1 MSLNNIPPSI
11 VIKYAE
17 SIKDTNSFV
26 KQYLKEYKDLCKECE
41 IKNIF
46 DPKSQ
51 CCSDYH
57 PYIDNALSILNVA
70 LENHK
75 HFVQCL

>member
-26 KQYLKEYKDLCKECE
+26 KHYLKEYKDLCKACD
-41 IKNIF
+41 IDIF
-46 DPKSQ
+46 DPKSK
-51 CCSDYH
+51 CCPDYH
-57 PYIDNALSILNVA
+57 PYIDSALSILNVA
-70 LENHK
+70 LEK
-75 HFVQCL
+75 HIHIQSPQ